1 MEKITKYTYAL
12 IDEKT
17 KKIIEFIEVE
27 NNNFDIKSSVNT
39 KNSMS
44 NSNYLNRETEN
55 KMKNI
60 EIFIEKNNAGKYN

>member
-27 NNNFDIKSSVNT
+27 NGIEALGYAKGL
-39 KNSMS
+39 S
-44 NSNYLNRETEN
+44 NQ
-55 KMKNI
+55 MKKKI
-60 EIFIEKNNAGKYN
+60 YAYARCGMQD